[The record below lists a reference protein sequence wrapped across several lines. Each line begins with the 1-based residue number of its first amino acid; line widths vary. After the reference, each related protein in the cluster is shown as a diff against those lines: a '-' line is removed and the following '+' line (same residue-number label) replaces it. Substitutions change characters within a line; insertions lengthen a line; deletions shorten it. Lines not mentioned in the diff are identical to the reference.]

1 MVKYTKWLMIDVK
14 FDRLVKFSNCPI
26 QRLLL
31 GSQLTKLFAAL
42 PTFIVA
48 EAALHAEDGRCRGEG
63 GG

>member
-1 MVKYTKWLMIDVK
+1 MLNSIGWLNFQVQT
-14 FDRLVKFSNCPI
+14 VHNCPI
-26 QRLLL
+26 QRRLL

>member
-1 MVKYTKWLMIDVK
+1 MIDVK